1 MKLLKTLGQIII
13 VLMLWHPFLIT
24 ENFIGGMI
32 MGLKVK
38 MDTGDQE
45 TSETEMP
52 LFATS
57 EDDLDHVQLDDDT
70 VIKIKIKE
78 QEK

>member
-1 MKLLKTLGQIII
+1 
-13 VLMLWHPFLIT
+13 
-24 ENFIGGMI
+24 MI

-45 TSETEMP
+45 TLETEMP

-57 EDDLDHVQLDDDT
+57 EDNLDHVQLDDDT